1 MIDPI
6 SAIAAASSAFTLI
19 KTGFAAGREIESMTG
34 DLSKW
39 MGAISDVKQAQYN
52 TKNPPIFKK
61 LFFNSSIEKEAMDA
75 FAAKK
80 KADEMEEELRNWI
93 NLTHGPNSW
102 NDLLKMQAKIRKQ
115 RQEMV
120 YARQEK
126 IRGIVNVSGII
137 LAAIVFTGAMVG
149 VIYLVFMGLQEQ
161 S

>member
-19 KTGFAAGREIESMTG
+19 KKGFAAGREIESMTG

-52 TKNPPIFKK
+52 TKNPPVFKK

-75 FAAKK
+75 FAARK

-115 RQEMV
+115 RQEMI

-137 LAAIVFTGAMVG
+137 LASLTFTGAMIG
-149 VIYLVFMGLQEQ
+149 VIYLVFMGLQE
-161 S
+161 

>member
-6 SAIAAASSAFTLI
+6 SAIAAASSAFTLL
-19 KTGFAAGREIESMTG
+19 KKGFAAGREIESMTG

-93 NLTHGPNSW
+93 NLTHSW

-115 RQEMV
+115 RQEMI